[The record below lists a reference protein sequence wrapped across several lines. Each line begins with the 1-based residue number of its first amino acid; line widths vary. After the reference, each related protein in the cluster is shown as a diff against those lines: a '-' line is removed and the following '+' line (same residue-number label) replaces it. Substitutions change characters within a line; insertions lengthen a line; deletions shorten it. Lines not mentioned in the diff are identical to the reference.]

1 MQNMKIKPN
10 LISLAVGSALA
21 AMTVGAQA
29 GTLLPSAAG
38 GNDVLATQMFGTGSE
53 ETLFQVTPVTMTL
66 QLAGVP
72 TADVPGDLA
81 AAEPHG
87 TTTIKFTLSG
97 DAVFGETIA
106 TSAAI
111 ATGGFLGATLSA
123 GALLPLS
130 GGAAVAGD
138 IEYEVVSG
146 GAIGDNT
153 VTISFANVA
162 GGATTIQGI
171 SLGGFK
177 VKRLTNQLATAGGLV
192 TMAVEW
198 RNGAAAKVVALDT
211 ATPARIFGSASAT
224 TLTGT
229 SAALPRI
236 NVGDNETLFTA
247 TIPGDNDFTS
257 PGAATVNL
265 GTLTLGL
272 VLGVLK
278 EASVPFDFN
287 AGDAHTLVLTGTGTA
302 PFAPYTGA
310 GGSVWLADNLSG
322 CTAPASSGIAGGT
335 ATVNPAMDTATFN
348 LVGSTGQLTT
358 TYEVCLTANGV
369 TQIPET
375 TVSGT
380 WAIDYFNIRYVNDL
394 LGPYAFNA
402 LRRNGCKVT
411 LFNVPASNNASDDA
425 FIRLTNTNPTVTG
438 AVRASVWGQDG
449 TALLTNADLIPA
461 VAPHATVVIT
471 PEAGL
476 AGTTSLDTVMNT
488 EWSGRSRVVLT
499 GAFPSCEALGLIR
512 NQTTGIL
519 TNMTATTQANSDSH
533 AVDTTAAIPL
543 TTVQPGNSGN

>member
-29 GTLLPSAAG
+29 GTLLPSAVG

-53 ETLFQVTPVTMTL
+53 ATLFQVAPVTMTL
-66 QLAGVP
+66 QVLGVATP
-72 TADVPGDLA
+72 DIVEQA
-81 AAEPHG
+81 ATQTG
-87 TTTIKFTLSG
+87 LTTIKFTLSG
-97 DAVFGETIA
+97 NAVFGETVATPAAMAPFLNAVVVGGTNDLGPVGGGHAIEFDVIA
-106 TSAAI
+106 
-111 ATGGFLGATLSA
+111 
-123 GALLPLS
+123 
-130 GGAAVAGD
+130 
-138 IEYEVVSG
+138 G

-153 VTISFANVA
+153 VTVAFADVLLSGANTIQSISF
-162 GGATTIQGI
+162 
-171 SLGGFK
+171 GGFK
-177 VKRLTNQLATAGGLV
+177 VKNLTDQLATAGGLV

-198 RNGAAAKVVALDT
+198 RNNEPAGLVALDT

-257 PGAATVNL
+257 PGAATVTL

-272 VLGVLK
+272 VAGVMK
-278 EASVPFDFN
+278 EGIVPFDFN

-310 GGSVWLADNLSG
+310 GGSVWLANNLSG
-322 CTAPASSGIAGGT
+322 CTVPASSGIAGGT

-380 WAIDYFNIRYVNDL
+380 WAIDYFNVRYVNDL

-425 FIRLTNTNPTVTG
+425 FIRLTNTSTTVTG

-449 TALLTNADLIPA
+449 TALLTNADLVA
-461 VAPHATVVIT
+461 SVAPHATVVIT